1 MRPGKP
7 LCLCHRARGK
17 HKCHALLGAVVFFRC
32 VHKKLF
38 NLCRLVWSVMVLAD
52 CYAES
57 HNFSFDEQSSA
68 PLCMIS
74 GWSGPIWLVALYD
87 LFDEDGLL
95 FVWIILRLL

>member
-1 MRPGKP
+1 MRGENINAMHCWAQ
-7 LCLCHRARGK
+7 LYF
-17 HKCHALLGAVVFFRC
+17 LGVRTQEVLKF
-32 VHKKLF
+32 VQ
-38 NLCRLVWSVMVLAD
+38 VSPVMVLAG

-57 HNFSFDEQSSA
+57 PKFSFDEQSSA

-95 FVWIILRLL
+95 FVWIVLCLL

>member
-1 MRPGKP
+1 M
-7 LCLCHRARGK
+7 LNH
-17 HKCHALLGAVVFFRC
+17 
-32 VHKKLF
+32 
-38 NLCRLVWSVMVLAD
+38 
-52 CYAES
+52 

-95 FVWIILRLL
+95 FVCIVLRFFMKSSVPLMNSPVLRKYSGVFSE

>member
-1 MRPGKP
+1 M
-7 LCLCHRARGK
+7 LNH
-17 HKCHALLGAVVFFRC
+17 
-32 VHKKLF
+32 
-38 NLCRLVWSVMVLAD
+38 
-52 CYAES
+52 

-95 FVWIILRLL
+95 FVWIVLGFFMKSSVSLMNSPVLRKYSGVFSE